1 MQSINYKIS
10 LKNGKVY
17 EKFVII
23 DVSVWQY
30 NRDFIHFFLSVSK
43 TISAKLV
50 EIRRF
55 GFGDVFLFVSDAFV
69 SV

>member
-43 TISAKLV
+43 TIPAELV
-50 EIRRF
+50 EICSF
-55 GFGDVFLFVSDAFV
+55 GVGDVFLSVSDAVV

>member
-23 DVSVWQY
+23 NVSVWQY

-55 GFGDVFLFVSDAFV
+55 GFGDVFLFVSDASV